1 MQESI
6 LVSVKKLL
14 GIAPEYE
21 VFDTDIILHINSAL
35 SVLTQLGIGPS
46 KGYMIRDANDLWSD
60 FVKDDPR
67 QELLKVYVYLRVRL
81 IFDPPSSSSVIEAI
95 NNQIKE
101 SEWRL
106 TVVSD
111 ELKLESEE
119 GNQNGTS

>member
-101 SEWRL
+101 YEWRL

>member
-67 QELLKVYVYLRVRL
+67 LELLKIYVYLRVRL

-101 SEWRL
+101 YEWRL
-106 TVVSD
+106 TVISD
-111 ELKLESEE
+111 ELKSESEE

>member
-21 VFDTDIILHINSAL
+21 VFDTDIILHVNSAL

-46 KGYMIRDANDLWSD
+46 KGYMIRDANDMWSD

-101 SEWRL
+101 YEWRL
-106 TVVSD
+106 TVISD

>member
-101 SEWRL
+101 YEWRL
-106 TVVSD
+106 TVISD
-111 ELKLESEE
+111 ELKSESEE

>member
-67 QELLKVYVYLRVRL
+67 LELLKVYVYLRVRL

-101 SEWRL
+101 YEWRL
-106 TVVSD
+106 TVISD
-111 ELKLESEE
+111 ELKSESEE

>member
-21 VFDTDIILHINSAL
+21 IFDTDIILHINSAL

-101 SEWRL
+101 YEWRL
-106 TVVSD
+106 TVISD

>member
-21 VFDTDIILHINSAL
+21 VFDTDIILHVNSAL

-60 FVKDDPR
+60 FVKDEPR

-101 SEWRL
+101 YEWRL
-106 TVVSD
+106 TVISD

>member
-101 SEWRL
+101 YEWRL
-106 TVVSD
+106 TVISD

-119 GNQNGTS
+119 GNQNGES